1 MTITQPFGR
10 DYAKLWI
17 ISVRKF
23 ACLSPLFQKIH
34 INTVFAGK
42 IISLLSRFPCFN
54 MTAILPV
61 QHLSSNQHS
70 IHPSNLSRKSVPFL
84 ATTVCLA
91 TTLLW
96 NFWTLSLSHNFGSIA
111 NKLLVNGQSLLGNS
125 WVWIDASPADWFLIN
140 FIAWNSPHKG
150 HQCSIYS
157 P

>member
-1 MTITQPFGR
+1 
-10 DYAKLWI
+10 
-17 ISVRKF
+17 
-23 ACLSPLFQKIH
+23 
-34 INTVFAGK
+34 
-42 IISLLSRFPCFN
+42 

-96 NFWTLSLSHNFGSIA
+96 IFWTLSLSHNFGSIA

-150 HQCSIYS
+150 HWQWQISWYWSRLLGEFHWKPRDSSLLKGILQRMPVPLGTATQASYS